1 MPFGYTWPTNPK
13 GGHEEMASDSKYL
26 NFAVEAAEHKKLKL
40 LCFYRP
46 FHDACGGTAA

>member
-1 MPFGYTWPTNPK
+1 
-13 GGHEEMASDSKYL
+13 MASDSKYL